1 MQNPIIRA
9 VITEQSM
16 AAAQNGKFTFIVRK
30 DANKNAIKQAVER
43 AFNVKVTGL
52 STLLVKGKTKR
63 TGTRRTE
70 VTINSLKKAVVQ
82 LQAGQ
87 KIGLFELGGGE

>member
-16 AAAQNGKFTFIVRK
+16 AAAQHSKFTFIVRK
-30 DANKNAIKQAVER
+30 DANKNAIKQAIEKT
-43 AFNVKVTGL
+43 FSVKVVGL
-52 STLLVKGKTKR
+52 STLIVKGKTKR
-63 TGTRRTE
+63 TGIRRTE

-82 LQAGQ
+82 LEAGQ
-87 KIGLFELGGGE
+87 KISLFELGGGE